1 METFMFASRPTL
13 RAPAVSY
20 LHVLAAAVAF
30 VPAVSHADFAAIEAE
45 RNASGGLAAMNAP
58 AIARSAEG
66 DSLVVFNAWKNEQL
80 HVFAN
85 RIAANVLP
93 TNVATNLPSPVQV
106 DTSTDRAYNPDVA
119 MAADGS
125 AVIVWNAASDNGLNS
140 IRGRR
145 YTSAGVPEAGEFEID
160 QPGTTGERTPT
171 VARAPNGN
179 FTVAWIAYDASGSGP
194 AAVYA
199 RRYAANGA
207 PLSDAVKV
215 SGSELAGRNLKE
227 CDIAVDAAGNYAIVY
242 SSGDGSDQL
251 SVEDRIHFQL
261 FGPTGVKKNAAAL
274 GGFDGNNP
282 AIAMQA
288 DGRFR
293 LTWSGFYDATEK
305 AAGNYA
311 ILARA
316 FDQNGAPVTSR
327 VRVNLY
333 DYSTQ
338 TMPDIAIAPKGDYV
352 ISWTTP
358 YQDGS
363 ETAVYA
369 KRYYSSSLAAGAEF
383 RLNTL
388 TAGYQDSTAVA
399 MDADGDIITA
409 WITDASVLGKHTVAT
424 RRYRGGAKIGL
435 GATLTA
441 SRTQAHPGEITTY
454 SATISNL
461 WTPQYPTG
469 VSSIDVGFNAAPR
482 ARIVIDMSVKGSVTS
497 APKLNVPGI
506 CTQNVTQQY
515 TCTLERP
522 LRAGQQA
529 RADFAIMAVAPGN
542 LDIKATVAA
551 DSYDSYAADNSKQV
565 TVVVK

>member
-1 METFMFASRPTL
+1 MFVSRSTL
-13 RAPAVSY
+13 RTPAVRHR
-20 LHVLAAAVAF
+20 HVLAIIAAAF
-30 VPAVSHADFAAIEAE
+30 VPAASYADFGALEAE
-45 RNASGGLAAMNAP
+45 RNASGGLSPLNHP

-66 DSLVVFNAWKNEQL
+66 DSLVVFNAWKSDQL

-93 TNVATNLPSPVQV
+93 TNMATNLPSPVQV
-106 DTSTDRAYNPDVA
+106 DTSADRAYNPDVA
-119 MAADGS
+119 MAANGS
-125 AVIVWNAASDNGLNS
+125 AVVVWNAATDSGLSS

-145 YTSAGVPEAGEFEID
+145 YTSAGVAESGEFEID
-160 QPGTTGERTPT
+160 QSSTTGERAPT

-215 SGSELAGRNLKE
+215 SGNELAGRNLKE
-227 CDIAVDAAGNYAIVY
+227 CDIAMDAAGNYAIVY
-242 SSGDGSDQL
+242 SSSDGNDPL
-251 SVEDRIHFQL
+251 GIDERIHFQL
-261 FGPTGVKKNAAAL
+261 FGPTGIKKNAAAL
-274 GGFDGNNP
+274 GGFEGNDP
-282 AIAMQA
+282 AIAMRA

-293 LTWSGFYDATEK
+293 LTWSGYYDAAEK

-311 ILARA
+311 ILSRA
-316 FDQNGAPVTSR
+316 FDQNGAPVTSQ

-333 DYSTQ
+333 DYSKQ
-338 TMPDIAIAPKGDYV
+338 TAPDIAMAPNGDYV

-369 KRYYSSSLAAGAEF
+369 KRYYKSSLAAGTEF
-383 RLNTL
+383 LLNTL
-388 TAGYQDSTAVA
+388 TAGYQDATAVA
-399 MDADGDIITA
+399 MDADGDIVTA
-409 WITDASVLGKHTVAT
+409 WSTAASVPGKMTVAA
-424 RRYRGGAKIGL
+424 RRYRGDANIGL

-441 SRTQAHPGEITTY
+441 SRTQALVGETTTY
-454 SATISNL
+454 TATITNL
-461 WTPQYPTG
+461 RTPQSPTG
-469 VSSIDVGFNAAPR
+469 VPSIDVGIDAAPR

-506 CTQNVTQQY
+506 CTQTVSQQY

-522 LRAGQQA
+522 LRAGQKAQ
-529 RADFAIMAVAPGN
+529 ADFAVKAVSIGN

>member
-1 METFMFASRPTL
+1 MFALRPIL
-13 RAPAVSY
+13 RI
-20 LHVLAAAVAF
+20 
-30 VPAVSHADFAAIEAE
+30 PAVSHCYVLAAFVAFFPNVSHAGFAALEAE
-45 RNASGGLAAMNAP
+45 RNASGGLGAMNPP

-66 DSLVVFNAWKNEQL
+66 DSLVVFNSFKSDQL

-93 TNVATNLPSPVQV
+93 TNVASNLPSAVQV
-106 DTSTDRAYNPDVA
+106 DTSTDRAYNPDVG
-119 MAADGS
+119 MAADGR
-125 AVIVWNAASDNGLNS
+125 AVIVWNAATDSGLNA

-145 YTSAGVPEAGEFEID
+145 YTSAGMPEAGEFEIY
-160 QPGTTGERTPT
+160 PLGATSKWAPT
-171 VARAPNGN
+171 VALAPNGN
-179 FTVAWIAYDASGSGP
+179 FTVVWIGYDVSGSGP

-227 CDIAVDAAGNYAIVY
+227 CDIAMDAAGNYAIVY
-242 SSGDGSDQL
+242 SSGDGSDL
-251 SVEDRIHFQL
+251 PGVEDRIHFQL
-261 FGPTGVKKNAAAL
+261 FGPSGIKKNAQAL
-274 GGFDGNNP
+274 GGFDGNDP

-293 LTWSGFYDATEK
+293 LTWTGFYDATEK
-305 AAGNYA
+305 AAGNFA

-316 FDQNGAPVTSR
+316 FDQNGVPVTSR

-333 DYSTQ
+333 DYSMQ
-338 TMPDIAIAPKGDYV
+338 FSPDIAMASNGDYV
-352 ISWTTP
+352 ISWTTH

-369 KRYYSSSLAAGAEF
+369 KRYYKSSLAAGPEF
-383 RLNTL
+383 QLNTL
-388 TAGYQDSTAVA
+388 TTGYQDATAVA
-399 MDADGDIITA
+399 MDADGDIVTA
-409 WITDASVLGKHTVAT
+409 WTTSASGPGKTTVAT
-424 RRYRGGAKIGL
+424 RRYRGDANIGL
-435 GATLTA
+435 GATLTSTRA
-441 SRTQAHPGEITTY
+441 QVKPGETITY

-461 WTPQYPTG
+461 RTPQSPTG
-469 VSSIDVGFNAAPR
+469 VSSIDVGIGAAPR
-482 ARIVIDMSVKGSVTS
+482 ARIVIDLSPKGSVTS

-506 CTQNVTQQY
+506 CTQNAPQQY

-522 LRAGQQA
+522 LRAGQKAQ
-529 RADFAIMAVAPGN
+529 ADFTIKAVDTGN
-542 LDIKATVAA
+542 LDIKAAVAA
-551 DSYDSYAADNSKQV
+551 DSYDSNTADNSKLV

>member
-1 METFMFASRPTL
+1 MFASRPTL
-13 RAPAVSY
+13 RAPAVSR

-66 DSLVVFNAWKNEQL
+66 DSLVVFNAWKNDQL

-125 AVIVWNAASDNGLNS
+125 AVIVWNAANYNGLNS

-160 QPGTTGERTPT
+160 QSGTTGGWAPT

-179 FTVAWIAYDASGSGP
+179 FTVAWNAYDSSGSGP

-227 CDIAVDAAGNYAIVY
+227 CDIAMDAAGNYAIVY
-242 SSGDGSDQL
+242 SSVDGGDLLG
-251 SVEDRIHFQL
+251 VEERIHFQL
-261 FGPTGVKKNAAAL
+261 FGPTGVKKNAVAL
-274 GGFDGNNP
+274 GGFDGNDP

-293 LTWSGFYDATEK
+293 LTWSGFYDDTEK
-305 AAGNYA
+305 TAGNYA
-311 ILARA
+311 ILSRA

-333 DYSTQ
+333 DYSMQ
-338 TMPDIAIAPKGDYV
+338 NMPDIAMTPKGDYV

-369 KRYYSSSLAAGAEF
+369 KRYYSSGFAAGTEF

-388 TAGYQDSTAVA
+388 AAGYQDSTAVA
-399 MDADGDIITA
+399 MDADGDIMTA
-409 WITDASVLGKHTVAT
+409 WTTAAPVPGKMVVAT
-424 RRYRGGAKIGL
+424 RRYRGDAKIGL
-435 GATLTA
+435 GATLT
-441 SRTQAHPGEITTY
+441 SNRTQVHPGEITTY

-461 WTPQYPTG
+461 QTPLHPTG
-469 VSSIDVGFNAAPR
+469 VSSIDVGIGAAPR

-529 RADFAIMAVAPGN
+529 RADFAIMAVDTGN

-565 TVVVK
+565 TLVVK

>member
-1 METFMFASRPTL
+1 MFVSRSTL
-13 RAPAVSY
+13 RTPAVSRR
-20 LHVLAAAVAF
+20 HVLAIAAAF
-30 VPAVSHADFAAIEAE
+30 VPAASHAGFGALEAE
-45 RNASGGLAAMNAP
+45 RNASGGLGALNAP

-66 DSLVVFNAWKNEQL
+66 DSLVVFNAWKSDQL

-85 RIAANVLP
+85 RIAANALP
-93 TNVATNLPSPVQV
+93 TNVATNLGSPVQV
-106 DTSTDRAYNPDVA
+106 DTSIDHAYNPDVG
-119 MAADGS
+119 MAANGS
-125 AVIVWNAASDNGLNS
+125 AVIVWNAATDNGLVS
-140 IRGRR
+140 LRGRR
-145 YTSAGVPEAGEFEID
+145 YTSAGIPEAGEFEID
-160 QPGTTGERTPT
+160 QSGTTGERTPT
-171 VARAPNGN
+171 VAIAPNGN

-194 AAVYA
+194 EAVYA

-227 CDIAVDAAGNYAIVY
+227 CDIAMDAAGNYAIVY
-242 SSGDGSDQL
+242 SSGDGSDL
-251 SVEDRIHFQL
+251 PGVEERIHFQL
-261 FGPTGVKKNAAAL
+261 FGPTGLKKNVAAL
-274 GGFDGNNP
+274 GGFDGNDP
-282 AIAMQA
+282 AIAMRA

-333 DYSTQ
+333 DYSMQ
-338 TMPDIAIAPKGDYV
+338 TAPDIAMAPNGDYV

-369 KRYYSSSLAAGAEF
+369 KRYHSSSLAAGTEF
-383 RLNTL
+383 LLNTL
-388 TAGYQDSTAVA
+388 TAGYQDATAVA
-399 MDADGDIITA
+399 MDADGDIVTA
-409 WITDASVLGKHTVAT
+409 WTTSASVPGKMTVAT
-424 RRYRGGAKIGL
+424 RRYRGDANIGL
-435 GATLTA
+435 AATLTA
-441 SRTQAHPGEITTY
+441 SRTQALLGETTTY

-461 WTPQYPTG
+461 RTPQSPTG
-469 VSSIDVGFNAAPR
+469 VSSIDVGVGAAPR
-482 ARIVIDMSVKGSVTS
+482 ARLVIDMSVKGSVTS

-506 CTQNVTQQY
+506 CTQTVSQQY

-529 RADFAIMAVAPGN
+529 RADFAIKAVATGN